1 MKIRSILLLLAV
13 CMLAAAAKPKNKPF
27 QIEIEPGK
35 TEYTVTPPVSGTFW
49 VVTESRSSV
58 PADRERFADL
68 RWDDGPPVHRR
79 ILGSGQSM
87 RQETRQI
94 ALERVVF
101 KQGVPRK
108 LHFAAE
114 SKEVE
119 VKRILFR
126 PEVPTKV
133 RPAAAAYKPPFDPP
147 AAHPR
152 VLVNPAFLKELK
164 KNLTVGEN
172 KPAWEAVRETARKP
186 FDFRIDP
193 KQELRFQGP
202 LVSALR
208 QKAFYYLVTGDEK
221 VGREAID
228 LAKKYLTNVSFGNGQ
243 DICRKVGECIYSVA
257 LVYDWCYPLMKAE
270 DKQVLHDRMLY
281 FCPEMEVGWPPFR
294 QSAGSSGHGNEA
306 QLSRDLLSMAL
317 AVWNEDPE
325 PWKWLAY
332 QMLESLRPAKTF
344 VYQSERH
351 DQGTMYSRARHGW
364 DLFAALQFR
373 RTFGY
378 ELLPPQ
384 AGKVAYMYY
393 YMRLPDGRFFAE
405 GDYTWRWAPGYEAMS
420 DRMLMP
426 NIALCRDPEIK
437 QELIRGKRTE
447 LLYGDDPSFFL
458 LINDPNLKP
467 EDRRPNM
474 PLTRIYSSPLPGMYV
489 RTGWNFSTSADD
501 AVLSMQGAGYHFDG
515 HQHMDMGSFQIY
527 YRGNLVADLGQY
539 RIFGVPYDRN
549 LAKTS
554 ALHSLMRFQD
564 PEQKKWGLHPRTYMN
579 TGSEDID
586 REALRPTELPAKI
599 QHTCRRVGTTPF
611 AGCGPDRNRPVYDFM
626 EADLAPMFRGRVNY
640 YTRSFVFLNQS
651 QAVRPGTLLILD
663 RFETAAPRVRPIF
676 QLTTIAKPEWK
687 DGVLTVETRQ
697 YGKPG
702 RLTVTPLVPAKVE
715 AKLLTGKDAHT
726 FAGKFIPPRNPSAPE
741 ANGTRTEFTGPGGVF
756 LNALQIHDGLTP
768 ALPVRAEE
776 KDGRYFVELE
786 DQPGWLVG
794 FGDPRKV
801 SDGKFAFRVPRDKTR
816 VLLIDLAPGSWRIK
830 GGKTD
835 VTLAAVKGEGSVFTV
850 LDQGEY
856 EIAPNS
862 AETVLPMPDLR
873 AVPTPPATGNLVWL
887 DGKLLPGVQTVRKE
901 GRLLLP
907 AAALQKPTGNVLR
920 LTGRIRTD
928 LHVGDKAVT
937 VNGYAIAL
945 PQPLD
950 GNFLMPVET
959 AASLFDLTT
968 EIEPASGTVMLTT
981 NKDPSDLLLVSASD
995 KPGILQDLIVKRRG
1009 AWIVHG
1015 RNTQAEIVFLAPKPL
1030 SGIEF
1035 RWQQGARRKQFTRID
1050 VSPDGKTF
1058 ETVFDG
1064 ASDGKSNGQ
1073 TVTFPQR
1080 NVRAVRLFLKGN
1092 SSNTWN
1098 AMSGIRF
1105 LPPEK

>member
-13 CMLAAAAKPKNKPF
+13 CTLAAAAKPKSKPF

-49 VVTESRSSV
+49 VVTESRSSIPV
-58 PADRERFADL
+58 DRERFADL

-79 ILGSGQSM
+79 ILGGGQSL

-108 LHFAAE
+108 LHFAVE

-126 PEVPTKV
+126 AEVPTKV
-133 RPAAAAYKPPFDPP
+133 RPAAAEYKPPFDPP

-164 KNLTVGEN
+164 QNLTVGEN

-186 FDFRIDP
+186 FVFRIDP

-228 LAKKYLTNVSFGNGQ
+228 LARKYLTNVSFGNGQ

-257 LVYDWCYPLMKAE
+257 LVYDWCYPLMTAE
-270 DKQVLHDRMLY
+270 DKKILHDRMLY

-325 PWKWLAY
+325 PWKWLAW
-332 QMLESLRPAKTF
+332 QMLESLQPAKTF

-405 GDYTWRWAPGYEAMS
+405 GDYTWSWAPGYEAMS
-420 DRMLMP
+420 DRMLLP
-426 NIALCRDPEIK
+426 NIALYRDPEIK
-437 QELIRGKRTE
+437 QELIRGKRSGV
-447 LLYGDDPSFFL
+447 LYGDDPSFFL
-458 LINDPNLKP
+458 LINDPKLKA
-467 EDRRPNM
+467 EDLRPNM

-539 RIFGVPYDRN
+539 RLFGVPYDRN

-564 PEQKKWGLHPRTYMN
+564 PEQKKWHLHPRTYMN

-586 REALRPTELPAKI
+586 REALRPTELPSGI

-640 YTRSFVFLNQS
+640 YTRSFIFLNQS

-663 RFETAAPRVRPIF
+663 RFETTAPRVLPIF

-702 RLTVTPLVPAKVE
+702 KLTVTPLVPAKVE

-726 FAGKFIPPRNPSAPE
+726 FAGKYIAPRNPSAPE

-756 LNALQIHDGLTP
+756 LTALQIHDGLTP
-768 ALPVRAEE
+768 ALPVRAAE

-786 DQPGWLVG
+786 DRPGWLVG
-794 FGDPRKV
+794 FGDPRKTTV
-801 SDGKFAFRVPRDKTR
+801 DKFSFRVPRDKTR
-816 VLLIDLAPGSWRIK
+816 VLLIDLAPGNWRIR

-850 LDQGEY
+850 LERGEY
-856 EIAPNS
+856 EITPNS
-862 AETVLPMPDLR
+862 TETVSPMPDLR
-873 AVPTPPATGNLVWL
+873 AVPPPPPARDQVLL
-887 DGKLLPGVQTVRKE
+887 DGKLLSGVKTVARQ
-901 GRLLLP
+901 GQLLVP
-907 AAALQKPTGNVLR
+907 AAAFVKPEGTVLR
-920 LTGRIRTD
+920 IPGPNAATLR
-928 LHVGDKAVT
+928 VGDKA
-937 VNGYAIAL
+937 IAVRGWDIPL
-945 PQPLD
+945 PFPLD
-950 GNFLMPVET
+950 KDFHMPVMTLCSLLGMTAET
-959 AASLFDLTT
+959 DPENGTVKLNKLEEPSDILLVTATRQPKELFD
-968 EIEPASGTVMLTT
+968 ML
-981 NKDPSDLLLVSASD
+981 VR
-995 KPGILQDLIVKRRG
+995 KRG
-1009 AWIVHG
+1009 EWAVYG
-1015 RNTQAEIVFLAPKPL
+1015 RRHKADIVFSDVRQL

-1035 RWQQGARRKQFTRID
+1035 NWPHGAKRKQFLRVD
-1050 VSPDGKTF
+1050 VSPDGKKF
-1058 ETVFDG
+1058 DTVFDG
-1064 ASDGKSNGQ
+1064 ASDGKSNDQ
-1073 TVTFPQR
+1073 VVKFPR
-1080 NVRAVRLFLKGN
+1080 RSVRVIRLYMKGN
-1092 SSNTWN
+1092 SANNWNT
-1098 AMSGIRF
+1098 AGPIRF
-1105 LPPEK
+1105 LP